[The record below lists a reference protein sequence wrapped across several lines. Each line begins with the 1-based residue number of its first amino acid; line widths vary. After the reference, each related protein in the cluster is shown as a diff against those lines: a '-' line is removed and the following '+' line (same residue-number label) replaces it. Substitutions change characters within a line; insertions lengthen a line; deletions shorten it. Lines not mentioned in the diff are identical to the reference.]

1 MMVND
6 MAIAILMRLLHI
18 FSAVTIAGGL
28 LGWKF
33 ATQPALDAAPDDK
46 RSALSDAAAAA
57 WRPLAI
63 FGVGGLLVSGLY
75 NGANIRGVPTIYYVA
90 LGVKVLL
97 ALHIFASV
105 IMATKPGN
113 PKRGQQMAGAAWA
126 AVAVILISVLLRWLP
141 SL

>member
-33 ATQPALDAAPDDK
+33 ATQPALDAAADDK

-63 FGVGGLLVSGLY
+63 CGVGGLLVSGLY
-75 NGANIRGVPTIYYVA
+75 NAANVRGASTVFYVA
-90 LGVKVLL
+90 LGIKVVL

-113 PKRGQQMAGAAWA
+113 PKRARQMAGAAWA
-126 AVAVILISVLLRWLP
+126 AVVVVLISVLLRWL
-141 SL
+141 

>member
-33 ATQPALDAAPDDK
+33 ATQPALDAAADDK
-46 RSALSDAAAAA
+46 RSALSEAAAAA

-63 FGVGGLLVSGLY
+63 FGTGGLLVSGLY
-75 NGANIRGVPTIYYVA
+75 NAANVHGASTVFYVA

-97 ALHIFASV
+97 ALHIFTSV

-113 PKRGQQMAGAAWA
+113 PKRARQMAGAAWA
-126 AVAVILISVLLRWLP
+126 AVVVVLISVLLRWL
-141 SL
+141 

>member
-1 MMVND
+1 
-6 MAIAILMRLLHI
+6 MAIAILMRFLHI

-33 ATQPALDAAPDDK
+33 ATQPALDAAAADK
-46 RSALSDAAAAA
+46 RSALSDVAAAA

-75 NGANIRGVPTIYYVA
+75 NAANVHGVTKMYYVA
-90 LGVKVLL
+90 LGIKVLL

-105 IMATKPGN
+105 ILATKPGN
-113 PKRGQQMAGAAWA
+113 PKRARQMAGAAW
-126 AVAVILISVLLRWLP
+126 VAVVVVVISVLLRWL
-141 SL
+141 

>member
-33 ATQPALDAAPDDK
+33 ATQPALDAAADDK

-75 NGANIRGVPTIYYVA
+75 NAANVRGASTVFYVA
-90 LGVKVLL
+90 LGIKLLL

-113 PKRGQQMAGAAWA
+113 PKRARQMAGAAW
-126 AVAVILISVLLRWLP
+126 VAVVVVLISVLLRWL
-141 SL
+141 